1 MQGDADNRPLSRGSS
16 EFITFHI
23 NGRIQQG
30 ARRRQRRFRA
40 RIKEGW
46 RVGKK
51 KSRRAAAWLGFEAV
65 PRCRLRVDQGLG
77 SLVGLL
83 QADVTG
89 KQSGEDERSHRA
101 RHARRRTARNMIRG
115 VEEGQ

>member
-16 EFITFHI
+16 EFITFQI
-23 NGRIQQG
+23 NGQIQQG
-30 ARRRQRRFRA
+30 ARRRQRWGSRA
-40 RIKEGW
+40 HTKEGR

-51 KSRRAAAWLGFEAV
+51 NARRAAAWLGLEAV
-65 PRCRLRVDQGLG
+65 PRCRLRVDQGLS

-89 KQSGEDERSHRA
+89 KPSGDDERSRRA
-101 RHARRRTARNMIRG
+101 RHARRRTG
-115 VEEGQ
+115 VPGIAW